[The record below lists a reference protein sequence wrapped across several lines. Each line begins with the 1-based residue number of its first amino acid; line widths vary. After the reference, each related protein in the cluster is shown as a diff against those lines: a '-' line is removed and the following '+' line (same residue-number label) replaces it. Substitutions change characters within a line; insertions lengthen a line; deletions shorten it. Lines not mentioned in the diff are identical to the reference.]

1 MENRINAESE
11 MSNLVEIKEV
21 LMREAQEQKRERR
34 NEENFKLNFQ
44 YKIQMILI
52 SERTNVREGSK
63 KFSKLKGIGFKTP
76 TECLA
81 ICTKVASD
89 H

>member
-1 MENRINAESE
+1 M
-11 MSNLVEIKEV
+11 K
-21 LMREAQEQKRERR
+21 
-34 NEENFKLNFQ
+34 ENFKLNFQ
-44 YKIQMILI
+44 YKIQILI